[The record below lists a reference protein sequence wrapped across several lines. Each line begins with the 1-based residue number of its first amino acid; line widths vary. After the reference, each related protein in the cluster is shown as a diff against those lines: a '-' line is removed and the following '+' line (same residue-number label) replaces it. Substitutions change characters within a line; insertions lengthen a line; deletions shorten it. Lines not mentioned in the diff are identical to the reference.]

1 MSTPL
6 KTGTWVENKKTKTK
20 LKWDIDEL
28 KGVPCEPLKQ
38 ESD

>member
-6 KTGTWVENKKTKTK
+6 KTGMWVENKIK
-20 LKWDIDEL
+20 KWDKDEL

-38 ESD
+38 ESN

>member
-6 KTGTWVENKKTKTK
+6 KDWNVGWEQKTKTK
-20 LKWDIDEL
+20 RDKDEL